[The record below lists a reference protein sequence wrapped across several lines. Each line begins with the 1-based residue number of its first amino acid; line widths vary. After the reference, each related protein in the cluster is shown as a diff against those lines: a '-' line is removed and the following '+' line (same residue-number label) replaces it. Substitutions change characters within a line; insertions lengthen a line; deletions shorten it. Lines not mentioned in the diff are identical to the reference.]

1 MIENGKQREDASMD
15 LTKRQITKIAR
26 EASKL
31 AGRLLRDQGVGTA
44 EFDVIHVI
52 RKNPGITQ
60 AGIREVLAIDK
71 GALARQIASLEA
83 KGFLMRR
90 DNPQDRRSQLL
101 YATDKADQL
110 KSSKAYIES
119 TYYAWLLD
127 GLPPQERQQFAQLLD
142 VIYRRSKEES
152 KAGFARGVVPAGA
165 ASKGIKT
172 IPPRCIIV
180 LAAGRFSDDLP
191 VLVEALS
198 GIYPG
203 FSLVKVHFLEHLCEL
218 AMERRR
224 IPCVPGNLQ

>member
-1 MIENGKQREDASMD
+1 MD

-60 AGIREVLAIDK
+60 AGIREILAIDK

-83 KGFLMRR
+83 KGFLVRK

-101 YATDKADQL
+101 YATEKADQL

-119 TYYAWLLD
+119 AYYSWLLE
-127 GLPPQERQQFAQLLD
+127 GLSPQEQQQFAQLLD
-142 VIYRRSKEES
+142 VIYHRSKAES
-152 KAGFARGVVPAGA
+152 KAGFADVLPLLEQQ
-165 ASKGIKT
+165 
-172 IPPRCIIV
+172 PPT
-180 LAAGRFSDDLP
+180 
-191 VLVEALS
+191 E
-198 GIYPG
+198 
-203 FSLVKVHFLEHLCEL
+203 
-218 AMERRR
+218 
-224 IPCVPGNLQ
+224 

>member
-1 MIENGKQREDASMD
+1 MD

-152 KAGFARGVVPAGA
+152 KAGFAE
-165 ASKGIKT
+165 
-172 IPPRCIIV
+172 V
-180 LAAGRFSDDLP
+180 L
-191 VLVEALS
+191 
-198 GIYPG
+198 
-203 FSLVKVHFLEHLCEL
+203 SLLEQH
-218 AMERRR
+218 
-224 IPCVPGNLQ
+224 PKK

>member
-1 MIENGKQREDASMD
+1 MD

-90 DNPQDRRSQLL
+90 DILRIAAVN
-101 YATDKADQL
+101 
-110 KSSKAYIES
+110 SSM
-119 TYYAWLLD
+119 
-127 GLPPQERQQFAQLLD
+127 PPIRPT
-142 VIYRRSKEES
+142 S
-152 KAGFARGVVPAGA
+152 
-165 ASKGIKT
+165 
-172 IPPRCIIV
+172 
-180 LAAGRFSDDLP
+180 
-191 VLVEALS
+191 
-198 GIYPG
+198 
-203 FSLVKVHFLEHLCEL
+203 
-218 AMERRR
+218 
-224 IPCVPGNLQ
+224 

>member
-1 MIENGKQREDASMD
+1 MD

-110 KSSKAYIES
+110 KSSKAHIES

-142 VIYRRSKEES
+142 VIYHRSKEES
-152 KAGFARGVVPAGA
+152 KAGFAE
-165 ASKGIKT
+165 
-172 IPPRCIIV
+172 V
-180 LAAGRFSDDLP
+180 L
-191 VLVEALS
+191 
-198 GIYPG
+198 
-203 FSLVKVHFLEHLCEL
+203 SLLEQHPKE
-218 AMERRR
+218 
-224 IPCVPGNLQ
+224 

>member
-1 MIENGKQREDASMD
+1 MD

-101 YATDKADQL
+101 YATDKADHL

-142 VIYRRSKEES
+142 VIYHRSKEES
-152 KAGFARGVVPAGA
+152 KAGFAE
-165 ASKGIKT
+165 
-172 IPPRCIIV
+172 V
-180 LAAGRFSDDLP
+180 L
-191 VLVEALS
+191 
-198 GIYPG
+198 
-203 FSLVKVHFLEHLCEL
+203 SLLEQHPKE
-218 AMERRR
+218 
-224 IPCVPGNLQ
+224 

>member
-1 MIENGKQREDASMD
+1 MD

-152 KAGFARGVVPAGA
+152 KAGFAE
-165 ASKGIKT
+165 
-172 IPPRCIIV
+172 V
-180 LAAGRFSDDLP
+180 L
-191 VLVEALS
+191 
-198 GIYPG
+198 
-203 FSLVKVHFLEHLCEL
+203 SLLEQHPKE
-218 AMERRR
+218 
-224 IPCVPGNLQ
+224 

>member
-1 MIENGKQREDASMD
+1 MD

-83 KGFLMRR
+83 KGFLVRK

-101 YATDKADQL
+101 YATEKADQL

-119 TYYAWLLD
+119 AYYSWLLE
-127 GLPPQERQQFAQLLD
+127 GLSPQEQQQFAQLLD
-142 VIYRRSKEES
+142 VIYHRSKDES
-152 KAGFARGVVPAGA
+152 KSGFTDVLPLLEQQ
-165 ASKGIKT
+165 
-172 IPPRCIIV
+172 PPR
-180 LAAGRFSDDLP
+180 
-191 VLVEALS
+191 E
-198 GIYPG
+198 
-203 FSLVKVHFLEHLCEL
+203 
-218 AMERRR
+218 
-224 IPCVPGNLQ
+224 